1 MREYVDTKERDV
13 RSLRWEKNI
22 PRYRGLAVFK
32 VLVVLCCACVMPAAA
47 EYHEVGT
54 VVDLL
59 NLITWSNDDTPRCG
73 DE

>member
-13 RSLRWEKNI
+13 RSLRWEQNI
-22 PRYRGLAVFK
+22 PRYRGLAVFM

-47 EYHEVGT
+47 AYHEVLT

-59 NLITWSNDDTPRCG
+59 NLITWSNDDTHLCG